1 MGKGGVGGKRRE
13 REGSRE
19 WGREGWGKIAGRGKE
34 VGSGEGRG
42 GGKAQGEGRK

>member
-19 WGREGWGKIAGRGKE
+19 GWAERAGRGKE
-34 VGSGEGRG
+34 VGSGEGRV
-42 GGKAQGEGRK
+42 GGKEH